1 MTTTQQL
8 QGIDIVSP
16 IADST
21 TDLPDYESAIAYIAA
36 TAERDTS
43 SEGAVRRKAGEMWE
57 RLVAEFFRS
66 DPVYRR
72 RFAKVSLWR
81 EFSDKA
87 DTGIDAVA
95 ETFDGKK
102 IAIQCKF
109 SGDPDRSLQK
119 GAIDSFIAETDTK
132 EWAGRY
138 VVWSGFKVSP
148 HIDNQIAEDRAV
160 PLNLLTGAVL
170 RTTNTNWSELATTGK
185 AAVKAVPPPWKHQT
199 EAVSSAVAAL
209 ERDDRAKLVMACGS
223 GKTFTSQMAA
233 EKIAGIGKT
242 VLFCVP
248 SIALMGQTMRSWA
261 EREDEEGRGVA
272 HKFLGVC
279 SDAGVGKKDTEDIG
293 GMHKTDI
300 AQLEMSV
307 KTDADAIADALKQPV
322 PEGSMRT
329 VFSTY
334 QSLPKIKEAQKKHA
348 APAFDL
354 VFCDEAHR
362 TTGISLEG
370 AGYFQLPHNDE
381 DIASAKRIYM
391 TATPK
396 VFSEPSAKKAER
408 QGKAIWH
415 MGDETIYGEEVY
427 KLSFSK
433 AISDEVLVDYKVHI
447 IQVAEDTAQEIL
459 NRFIQQAEEHGWSKS
474 ERNAMLKTDVA
485 ARMVGL
491 WQALTGDEGCRTEQ
505 LWKSITFLNTVR
517 NSKAFSKIFPVMCD
531 YLNELSGK
539 TVPVRCQHVDG
550 TMSATTRQQHLS
562 WLDSAKLDGEIR
574 VLSNAKCLTEGVDVP
589 SLDAVNFMVPK
600 GSIVDI
606 VQSVGRV
613 MRDVANK
620 RFGHVVVPAVLPLEM
635 KKGFS
640 GYLKSDA
647 HWKTTWNVLRALR
660 SHDDRFAS
668 ELAVMEVNPD
678 EWPER
683 IVCSVTDNSESLES
697 VCFAGGGDPSFSG
710 VRDGSGEVT
719 EERAADGGEKAEGDA
734 TWDMS
739 PASESTRSNT
749 PDPEW
754 LASGGKPQH
763 AAPTSSG
770 AAGEGEQQTLSF
782 ADMLRQFPAEVLK
795 MLQENIAVT
804 MLDKVG
810 DRQYWDTWG
819 QDAAKAYRQ
828 VKGRLERH
836 RDSNIEFADE
846 IRETAAALAA
856 TLGALGT
863 EEETIATLAQYF
875 VIKPVF
881 KALFGSDE
889 YFSDSPLSKAM
900 NRLAETVEILELDNE
915 TAPLSEFYSH
925 VAEKAATVKKH
936 EHRQQLIKHLYQDFI
951 RTVFPAEAKKFG
963 VVYTPNEIV
972 DFILRSVDWALK
984 EHLHIDD
991 GIASEE
997 VNVLDPFAGTGTFLV
1012 NLIANSDLLPDDK
1025 LKHKYLNNLHS
1036 TEIMALPYWAT
1047 ELNMEQAYIARTGG
1061 KYLPYKRGVLADTFS
1076 RGEKQMTGKISQQK
1090 FEFKTLKENISLAEA
1105 QDETRIKCI
1114 VGNPPWAVENTGEW
1128 EVLEQRIADTYA
1140 NEVDISNKNALYDSY
1155 ILALRWASDRIGERG
1170 VVGFVTNNS
1179 YLTSNVGAGVR
1190 RTFEKEFDHIYVL
1203 NLRGKGG
1210 AGVSPEQRVIE
1221 GDNLFNV
1228 TVGNSVVILVKT
1240 GENQAES
1247 RTSVL
1252 YGDTQGLS
1260 ASEKKTRLI
1269 NTYSVGDTSGG
1280 VEWEEV
1286 ISDYRGD
1293 WIEQGHPDWPAHWS
1307 VGNSDTKKSKTD
1319 SAIFRL
1325 YSRGLATGMAEFA
1338 LGSVPED
1345 IFDRGEELCEI
1356 FNELA
1361 VTGGSPVKGVPPAS
1375 NWNSDLI
1382 ERLKKEQAK
1391 EDVDDINFAIVEDI
1405 NIYHIMAEPW
1415 LPQYVLWH
1423 KTLNSR
1429 QYRLSDIYD
1438 ASTSVLP
1445 INSDEKQEKQP
1456 GLAGGGETI
1465 CNLHQWTGKN
1475 RNRAKS
1481 TLHKYPSRTQ
1491 PTCSRHTN
1499 FPKIQACRKP

>member
-1 MTTTQQL
+1 MTTTQKL
-8 QGIDIVSP
+8 QGIDIASP
-16 IADST
+16 IADRT

-36 TAERDTS
+36 KADTEAS
-43 SEGAVRRKAGEMWE
+43 SEGAVRRNAGEMWE

-72 RFAKVSLWR
+72 RFARVSLWR
-81 EFSDKA
+81 ELSDKE

-199 EAVSSAVAAL
+199 EAVSSAVAVL
-209 ERDDRAKLVMACGS
+209 KRDDRAKLVMACGS

-396 VFSEPSAKKAER
+396 VFSEPSVKKAEK

-491 WQALTGDEGCRTEQ
+491 WQALTGDDGCRTEQ

-635 KKGFS
+635 KQGFG

-710 VRDGSGEVT
+710 ARDGSGGAT
-719 EERAADGGEKAEGDA
+719 EERAPGGGGQADGDA

-739 PASESTRSNT
+739 PASENRGSNT

-763 AAPTSSG
+763 AAPTSSRV
-770 AAGEGEQQTLSF
+770 AGEGEQQTLSF

-900 NRLAETVEILELDNE
+900 NGLAETVEILELDNE

-925 VAEKAATVKKH
+925 VAEKAATVKQH

-984 EHLHIDD
+984 EHLYIDD

-1025 LKHKYLNNLHS
+1025 LKHKYINNLHS
-1036 TEIMALPYWAT
+1036 TEIMPLPYWAT

-1061 KYLPYKRGVLADTFS
+1061 DYLPYDNGVLADTFS
-1076 RGEKQMTGKISQQK
+1076 MGEKWMTDKVSQQRLD
-1090 FEFKTLKENISLAEA
+1090 FKTLQENITRATK
-1105 QDETRIKCI
+1105 QDEKKITCI
-1114 VGNPPWAVENTGEW
+1114 VANPPWAIEDIEAPEEIVKRVQETFAKRVNT
-1128 EVLEQRIADTYA
+1128 VL
-1140 NEVDISNKNALYDSY
+1140 KGGLHDSY
-1155 ILALRWASDRIGERG
+1155 VLALGWAVDRIGDRG

-1210 AGVSPEQRVIE
+1210 AGVSPEQRAIE

-1240 GENQAES
+1240 GENPVES

-1260 ASEKKTRLI
+1260 ASDKKTRLI
-1269 NTYSVGDTSGG
+1269 NTYRVGDASGG
-1280 VEWEEV
+1280 VEWKEV

-1293 WIEQGHPDWPAHWS
+1293 WIEQGHPDWPDLLPIGSSDAKKGKAHS
-1307 VGNSDTKKSKTD
+1307 T
-1319 SAIFRL
+1319 IFQL
-1325 YSRGLATGMAEFA
+1325 YSNGLLTAMDELAQ
-1338 LGSVPED
+1338 GSCQENVIE
-1345 IFDRGEELCEI
+1345 RAQELCAT
-1356 FNELA
+1356 FNNL
-1361 VTGGSPVKGVPPAS
+1361 VLTGEKPINGVPHAS
-1375 NWNSDLI
+1375 NWYNDLVRKL
-1382 ERLKKEQAK
+1382 EKEQAK
-1391 EDVDDINFAIVEDI
+1391 EDIDDINFEIVEDI
-1405 NIYHIMAEPW
+1405 NVRQIMVRPW
-1415 LPQYVLWH
+1415 LMQYVFWH
-1423 KTLNSR
+1423 KTFNCR
-1429 QYRLSDIYD
+1429 QSRLSDIYD
-1438 ASTSVLP
+1438 VSTSELR
-1445 INSDEKQEKQP
+1445 NSSESKQVFQSKT
-1456 GLAGGGETI
+1456 AGGGDWPN
-1465 CNLHQWTGKN
+1465 NLHQWARTNGK
-1475 RNRAKS
+1475 RTQLPLCKP
-1481 TLHKYPSRTQ
+1481 PSR
-1491 PTCSRHTN
+1491 PSLHAKLNTN
-1499 FPKIQACRKP
+1499 LSTIQTAKI